1 MSEQIVR
8 IKDVLQKE
16 ARVAFYARYSTSK
29 QDYAMQ
35 LSEVQRFLQSYPC
48 KLTYSYIDDA
58 TSAVKLS
65 MEKREKLQSLI
76 EGARRKQFDVIVVY
90 KGDRIARSTVE
101 HQQFR
106 KLMNELEIP
115 VIISST
121 REIYTSGGIVQLAV
135 SDGLTKMEYE
145 YIKERTSD
153 TLKSKQK
160 RGEWAGGKAP
170 YGYRY
175 IVEDKTFQRIEMEW
189 NTVQCIFKWF
199 KRGYSITKIVNELK
213 SQKNEENES
222 LERWNKEKVKG
233 ILTNPFYAGYIAT
246 YRFEEGK
253 LTDRSKWI
261 LAPNTS
267 IEPVLTKEEWEYI
280 MQLYEEKKQRPHNP
294 KRYNTPFLLRDILY
308 CQHCHQLMKTKNKS
322 RKKNGKIHGGRW
334 YYCDSAGCDYKLS
347 MEKIHEEL
355 EQSIFPSLLER
366 ADEKTRNAV
375 GKQLQDE
382 ISWLE
387 EQMKV
392 IDRQNNKL
400 LSALSKV
407 ESKISRE
414 YDRYESI
421 EDNMPLLEPLVH
433 YQFKK
438 KKELTAIKQKSS
450 EYQHQLAQKKQAL
463 LHVDKLE
470 CELTKEDME
479 DVYKAR
485 MLLLQL
491 LPALYIDKCG
501 VLDAEVHKDMN

>member
-1 MSEQIVR
+1 MSEQIIR
-8 IKDVLQKE
+8 IEDVLQKG

-35 LSEVQRFLQSYPC
+35 LSEVQRFLQRYPC
-48 KLTYSYIDDA
+48 QLTYSYIDDA

-65 MEKREKLQSLI
+65 MEKREKLQNLI
-76 EGARRKQFDVIVVY
+76 EGARKRQFDAIVVY

-106 KLMNELEIP
+106 KLMNELEVP

-121 REIYTSGGIVQLAV
+121 REMYTSGGIVQLAV

-170 YGYRY
+170 YGYQY

-213 SQKNEENES
+213 SQKNEEHES

-261 LAPNTS
+261 LAKNTS

-280 MQLYEEKKQRPHNP
+280 MQLYEEKKQKPHNP

-308 CQHCHQLMKTKNKS
+308 CKHCHQLMKTKNKS
-322 RKKNGKIHGGRW
+322 RKKNGKVHGGRW
-334 YYCDSAGCDYKLS
+334 YYCDSDGCDYKLS

-355 EQSIFPSLLER
+355 EKSIYPSLLER
-366 ADEKTRNAV
+366 AEEKTRNAV

-382 ISWLE
+382 INWLE
-387 EQMKV
+387 KQLKV
-392 IDRQNNKL
+392 IEAQTNKIL
-400 LSALSKV
+400 TALTKV
-407 ESKISRE
+407 EAKISRE

-438 KKELTAIKQKSS
+438 KEELTAIKQKSS
-450 EYQHQLAQKKQAL
+450 KFQHQLAQKKQAL
-463 LHVDKLE
+463 LHVDELE

-491 LPALYIDKCG
+491 LPALYIDKYG
-501 VLDAEVHKDMN
+501 MFDAEVHKDMN